1 MAIVYYSDPLFDE
14 LVERRIPEEVSRRV
28 DLFLDI
34 VYRIDEI
41 LKRKG
46 WTQADLAKAMGK
58 KEPEISKW
66 LSGGHN
72 FTIATIAKIEAALG
86 EDIISVKRYRKPV
99 SGYESMPASKRQFLS
114 EKSRPQYGKRK
125 SSPKAEKK

>member
-1 MAIVYYSDPLFDE
+1 MAKVYYSDPLFDE
-14 LVERRIPEEVSRRV
+14 MVNNIPKRIAREV

-66 LSGGHN
+66 LSGSHN

-99 SGYESMPASKRQFLS
+99 SGYEGLPTSKRQHLS
-114 EKSRPQYGKRK
+114 ENSRPEYGKRRTK
-125 SSPKAEKK
+125 SKTE

>member
-1 MAIVYYSDPLFDE
+1 MAKVYYSDPLFDE
-14 LVERRIPEEVSRRV
+14 LVKQIPERISREV

-46 WTQADLAKAMGK
+46 WSQADLAKAMGK

-66 LSGGHN
+66 LGGGHN

-86 EDIISVKRYRKPV
+86 EEILSVKRYRKPV
-99 SGYESMPASKRQFLS
+99 TGYKRMQEHKRLFLS
-114 EKSRPQYGKRK
+114 ENDRPQYGRK
-125 SSPKAEKK
+125 KK

>member
-1 MAIVYYSDPLFDE
+1 MAKVYYSDPLFDE
-14 LVERRIPEEVSRRV
+14 LVKQIPERISREV

-46 WTQADLAKAMGK
+46 WSQADLAKAMGK

-66 LSGGHN
+66 LGGGHN

-86 EDIISVKRYRKPV
+86 EEILSVKRYRKPV
-99 SGYESMPASKRQFLS
+99 TGYKRMQEHKRLLLS
-114 EKSRPQYGKRK
+114 ENDRPQYGRK
-125 SSPKAEKK
+125 KK

>member
-1 MAIVYYSDPLFDE
+1 MAKVFYSDPLFDE
-14 LVERRIPEEVSRRV
+14 VVKQIPERIAREV

-58 KEPEISKW
+58 KESEISKW

-99 SGYESMPASKRQFLS
+99 SGYESIPASKRQYLS
-114 EKSRPQYGKRK
+114 ENSRPAYGKRTIVPK
-125 SSPKAEKK
+125 SEKK

>member
-14 LVERRIPEEVSRRV
+14 LAERKIPEEVSRRV

-34 VYRIDEI
+34 VYRIDGI

-58 KEPEISKW
+58 KESEISKW
-66 LSGGHN
+66 LGGGHN

-99 SGYESMPASKRQFLS
+99 RGYDSMPASKRQYLS
-114 EKSRPQYGKRK
+114 ENSRPAYGKRK
-125 SSPKAEKK
+125 PLLKSEKK

>member
-1 MAIVYYSDPLFDE
+1 MAKVYYSDPLFDE
-14 LVERRIPEEVSRRV
+14 AVKHIPERIAREV

-99 SGYESMPASKRQFLS
+99 SGYDSMPASKRQYLS
-114 EKSRPQYGKRK
+114 EKSRPAFGKRTR
-125 SSPKAEKK
+125 SPKTEKK